1 MKLRQLEKLCFEYSA
16 DTFIYIYI
24 LLYVLNSLCELV
36 LIVKI
41 AKMLRKYVTVKQTLK
56 LSIVNF

>member
-1 MKLRQLEKLCFEYSA
+1 M
-16 DTFIYIYI
+16 
-24 LLYVLNSLCELV
+24 LYVSNSLCELV

-56 LSIVNF
+56 PSSGNF